1 LNEFAAQMVICWH
14 TPSATT
20 IITLHLLLIKN
31 VPRHSREKKSSLY
44 TLQMKESLTTQA
56 ISSILLR
63 SSEIRWISKKNKAT
77 FSRNLLQTTYNEAI
91 TIDNSQHKIWCS
103 PEGKLLVK

>member
-1 LNEFAAQMVICWH
+1 VNNPELF
-14 TPSATT
+14 
-20 IITLHLLLIKN
+20 
-31 VPRHSREKKSSLY
+31 SS
-44 TLQMKESLTTQA
+44 TEQGN

-63 SSEIRWISKKNKAT
+63 SSEIRWISKKNNAT

-91 TIDNSQHKIWCS
+91 AIDNSQHKIWCS